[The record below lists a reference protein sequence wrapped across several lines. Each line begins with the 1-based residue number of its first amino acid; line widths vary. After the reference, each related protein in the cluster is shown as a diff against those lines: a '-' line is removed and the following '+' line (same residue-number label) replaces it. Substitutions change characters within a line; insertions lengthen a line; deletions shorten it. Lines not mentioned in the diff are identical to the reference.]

1 MRDMTTTAEFIKEFS
16 EHSRM
21 TQRDVH
27 YFLNSLGSFFDKA
40 IENQVTIKNSVF
52 ELFYSDMKSRETRMF
67 GKLPPTRKARIR
79 LANKYRMNQK
89 AQNRVYRT
97 ILEKSEAEEGLTDLE

>member
-21 TQRDVH
+21 TQKDVH
-27 YFLNSLGSFFDKA
+27 YFLNSLGSFFEQA
-40 IENQVTIKNSVF
+40 IENQVTIKTSIF
-52 ELFYSDMKSRETRMF
+52 ELFYSDMKGRETKMF

-79 LANKYRMNQK
+79 LANKYRANQK
-89 AQNRVYRT
+89 VQNRVYRT
-97 ILEKSEAEEGLTDLE
+97 ILEKSEEEDLTDLG